1 MEEQHIIAGRKEDYL
16 RVSMEENKN
25 ELFQSDTEK
34 FLKTTKVKNL
44 FPEHRTK
51 LITVKKEDSAAF
63 GFKILIENG
72 ILSAPVY
79 DSLKKRYTSFIDML
93 DIVCYVIEASEGAE
107 LTGGQFRDLFLS
119 GNSLNNVTCGQISD
133 KSGRNLYYPV
143 EEYSP
148 LLAAMEIMVEHKS
161 HRLPVVDS
169 TGELITIITQSHLLK
184 LLNQNM
190 TKFEIFS
197 KKIENLKLGYKEVL
211 NIQSNEL
218 AINAF
223 KKIYE
228 NKVMGIAVIDNNTG
242 ILIGNISASDLKFI
256 GPDGSFL
263 SRLFLP
269 CIEYLTFIPQKD
281 IIPGPFCVLP
291 SATIEEIILK
301 LEITKSH
308 RIYII
313 DSNQKLIGVITLTDI
328 LECILNYIKSKK
340 L

>member
-1 MEEQHIIAGRKEDYL
+1 
-16 RVSMEENKN
+16 
-25 ELFQSDTEK
+25 
-34 FLKTTKVKNL
+34 
-44 FPEHRTK
+44 
-51 LITVKKEDSAAF
+51 
-63 GFKILIENG
+63 
-72 ILSAPVY
+72 
-79 DSLKKRYTSFIDML
+79 
-93 DIVCYVIEASEGAE
+93 
-107 LTGGQFRDLFLS
+107 
-119 GNSLNNVTCGQISD
+119 
-133 KSGRNLYYPV
+133 
-143 EEYSP
+143 
-148 LLAAMEIMVEHKS
+148 
-161 HRLPVVDS
+161 
-169 TGELITIITQSHLLK
+169 
-184 LLNQNM
+184 
-190 TKFEIFS
+190 
-197 KKIENLKLGYKEVL
+197 
-211 NIQSNEL
+211 
-218 AINAF
+218 
-223 KKIYE
+223 
-228 NKVMGIAVIDNNTG
+228 MGIAVIDNNTG